1 MSRASRGKRKYLIE
15 LLYKEKLFLEQ
26 SPFLRSCLEIV
37 MNMTPEQRLLAAYSV
52 ARTAAEIVI
61 EESRNESCI

>member
-15 LLYKEKLFLEQ
+15 LYKEKLFLEQ
-26 SPFLRSCLEIV
+26 SPFLRSCLEV
-37 MNMTPEQRLLAAYSV
+37 VRSMTPEQRLLTACSI

>member
-15 LLYKEKLFLEQ
+15 LYKEKLFLEQ